1 MLNEFKD
8 KAILVTGGT
17 GSIGSEIVRQL
28 LQYEPRT
35 VRVYSRDETKQFELL
50 NSLDNDRRVNLLI
63 GDIRDK
69 DRLNLAM
76 ENIQIVFHAA
86 ALKHVFSC
94 ERNPFEAVKTNV
106 YGTQN
111 VIDCA
116 LANKVE
122 KVVGVS
128 TDKAADPTNVLGC
141 TKLLAE
147 KIMLASYFYKG
158 FKKTNLSLVRFGN
171 VLFSRG
177 SVIPLFIEQIKK
189 GGPIT
194 ITDERMVRFVMSTK
208 EAVKLIFKAT
218 NLTSQNEIF
227 ILKMPAVRLVD
238 LAQALINIYAP
249 KFGVDKNKISFK
261 IIGRKKGERINEKLL
276 GNDEAE
282 YVWETDDMFVITP
295 FGNNDISENI
305 KAAYPNIKKV
315 ELKEYGTLDQEKLSV
330 KQIEDLLS
338 KGGLP
343 EFNQNFCV

>member
-1 MLNEFKD
+1 MLNEFKN

-17 GSIGSEIVRQL
+17 GSIGSEIVKQL

-86 ALKHVFSC
+86 ALKHVLSC
-94 ERNPFEAVKTNV
+94 EKNPFEAVKTNV

-122 KVVGVS
+122 KVISVS
-128 TDKAADPTNVLGC
+128 TDKAADPNNVLGC
-141 TKLLAE
+141 TKSLAE
-147 KIMLASYFYKG
+147 KIILASHFYKG
-158 FKKTNLSLVRFGN
+158 SKNINLSLVRFGN

-194 ITDERMVRFVMSTK
+194 ITDERMARFVMSTK
-208 EAVKLIFKAT
+208 DAVKLIFKAT
-218 NLTSQNEIF
+218 SLMSQNEIF
-227 ILKMPAVRLVD
+227 ILKMPAVRLID

-249 KFGVDKNKISFK
+249 KFGVDKGKIDFK
-261 IIGRKKGERINEKLL
+261 IIGKKKGERINEKLL
-276 GNDEAE
+276 GSDEAE
-282 YVWETDDMFVITP
+282 CVWESDDMFVVTP
-295 FGNNDISENI
+295 FSNDGISENI
-305 KAAYPNIKKV
+305 KTAYPNIKKV
-315 ELKEYGTLDQEKLSV
+315 ELKEYGTIEQNKLSV
-330 KQIEDLLS
+330 QQIEDLLG
-338 KGGLP
+338 KDGLP
-343 EFNQNFCV
+343 EFNLNFYI